1 MALSEN
7 IKTLSDVITLAKAG
21 YGPQDVKELIEAI
34 KSLDAAPEKQP
45 EAKPA
50 EKQPEAKPAEKTEPK
65 EAAKPEEMAA
75 KETAQPEDAAN
86 LKAKLEDLEAKY
98 EALQNKYNKQD
109 VSGAQA
115 SSYESLLDTIKSYC

>member
-1 MALSEN
+1 M
-7 IKTLSDVITLAKAG
+7 TLSDIITLAKAG
-21 YGPQDVKELIEAI
+21 YGPKDVKELIEAT
-34 KSLDAAPEKQP
+34 KSSDAGQEKP
-45 EAKPA
+45 PAAKPA
-50 EKQPEAKPAEKTEPK
+50 ENEKPAETPPAAKPAEKTEPK

-75 KETAQPEDAAN
+75 KATAQPEDAAE

-115 SSYESLLDTIKSYC
+115 SDYNSLLDTIKSYC

>member
-1 MALSEN
+1 M
-7 IKTLSDVITLAKAG
+7 TLSDIITLAKAG
-21 YGPQDVKELIEAI
+21 YGPKDVKELIEAT
-34 KSLDAAPEKQP
+34 KSSDAGQATQPDAKQA
-45 EAKPA
+45 ENGKPA
-50 EKQPEAKPAEKTEPK
+50 EIPTVAEQAEKTEPK

-75 KETAQPEDAAN
+75 KETAQPEDAAE

-115 SSYESLLDTIKSYC
+115 SDYNSLLDTIKSYC

>member
-1 MALSEN
+1 M
-7 IKTLSDVITLAKAG
+7 TLSDIITLAKAG
-21 YGPQDVKELIEAI
+21 YGPKDVKELIEAT
-34 KSLDAAPEKQP
+34 KSSDAAPEKQP
-45 EAKPA
+45 DAKLA
-50 EKQPEAKPAEKTEPK
+50 EKTEKQPDAKPAEKTEPK

-86 LKAKLEDLEAKY
+86 LKAKLEDLETKY

-115 SSYESLLDTIKSYC
+115 STYDSLLDTIKSYC

>member
-1 MALSEN
+1 M
-7 IKTLSDVITLAKAG
+7 TLSDIIILARAG
-21 YGPQDVKELIEAI
+21 YGPKDVKELIEAT
-34 KSLDAAPEKQP
+34 KSSDAAPEKQP
-45 EAKPA
+45 AA
-50 EKQPEAKPAEKTEPK
+50 EPTENKEPAEKTEPK

-109 VSGAQA
+109 VSGAQV
-115 SSYESLLDTIKSYC
+115 SNYDDLLDTIKSYC